1 MRSIALVLFIV
12 LAGTVQASQL
22 PDFTE
27 LVEQNK
33 PAVVNISTTRS
44 VKRSAHRWQRQ
55 FDLPEGAEEGPLGDM
70 LRRFFGVPGD
80 PRGEEGWSAP
90 QSHSLGSGFI
100 ISDDGYI
107 VTNHHVIHG
116 ADEIVVRL
124 SDRREHNAEL
134 VGSDPRSDIALL
146 KIDAKALPQV
156 AFGDSSKLRVG
167 EWVLA
172 IGSPFGFDYSVTAGI
187 VSAKRRSLPTDTY
200 VPFIQTDV
208 AINPGNSGGPLFNLT
223 GEVVGVNSQIV
234 SGSGGYMGLSFAV
247 PIDLALDVVDQLKT
261 KGRVSRGWLGVGIQ
275 EVTRELAESFKLDV
289 SKGALVSNVVAE
301 GPADK
306 GGIVNGDI
314 ILEFDGQSIEQYSDL
329 PPMVGKFEIGDTAR
343 VKLLRD
349 GKTLTLKIKIGERP
363 ADGDE
368 IAVSKKVPKMPNED
382 SRLGLLL
389 KSLGKERR
397 QELGIEQGGV
407 EVQALKDGPAAAAG
421 IRRGDVITSINN
433 QHIEN
438 VDDFLEKVDKLK
450 PGSSVALLVQ
460 RSSGP
465 IFLALRIPKE

>member
-1 MRSIALVLFIV
+1 M
-12 LAGTVQASQL
+12 
-22 PDFTE
+22 
-27 LVEQNK
+27 
-33 PAVVNISTTRS
+33 
-44 VKRSAHRWQRQ
+44 
-55 FDLPEGAEEGPLGDM
+55 
-70 LRRFFGVPGD
+70 
-80 PRGEEGWSAP
+80 
-90 QSHSLGSGFI
+90 
-100 ISDDGYI
+100 
-107 VTNHHVIHG
+107 
-116 ADEIVVRL
+116 
-124 SDRREHNAEL
+124 